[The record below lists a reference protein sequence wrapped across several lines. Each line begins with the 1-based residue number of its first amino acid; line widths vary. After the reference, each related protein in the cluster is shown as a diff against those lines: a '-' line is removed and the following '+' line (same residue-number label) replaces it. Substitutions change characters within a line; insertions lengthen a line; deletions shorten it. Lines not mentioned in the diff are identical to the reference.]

1 MVYGNVALCLTAVTR
16 CFHFW
21 ARCYNGLALLKKWTI
36 NATARARGG
45 AGGGALPAWQ
55 IHAGHPTAVDERCS
69 VSRLSAL
76 APYARLHV
84 NRAVRQRG
92 TARMAIWHGPF
103 CVAKRPVLQRS
114 GCQGV
119 TQMRKAG
126 GMARLS
132 PTDLYSAATMAGH
145 GHRNDMLGPEL
156 VALTLA
162 GDGYYS

>member
-1 MVYGNVALCLTAVTR
+1 MCLTAVTR

-21 ARCYNGLALLKKWTI
+21 ARCYNGLALLKNGPSTPLPGPV
-36 NATARARGG
+36 AGPA

-103 CVAKRPVLQRS
+103 CVAKRPVLQHS